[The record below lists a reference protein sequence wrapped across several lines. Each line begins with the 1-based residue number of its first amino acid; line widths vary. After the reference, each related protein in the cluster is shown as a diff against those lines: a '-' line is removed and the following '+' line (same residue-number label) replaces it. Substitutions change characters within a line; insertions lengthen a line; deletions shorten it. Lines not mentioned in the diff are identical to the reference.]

1 MERNFF
7 KNKYAIIIMVILI
20 GLVIFMGLTSQERD
34 EITVIENWI
43 GNIYAP
49 VQRVVTYPIHLAQDR
64 IYDLANFARLNQE
77 NQELVAR
84 ITELERQLID
94 AELSNRELDE
104 LRGLREGLNQVPARE
119 LEEIV
124 TARIISKTHVEW
136 FNTFTIDAGTIHNVE
151 IGSLVISERGLV
163 GRVIDV
169 GDYWSRVMSIVDT
182 NSSVS
187 FKVLSDNSIQGIA
200 SGGLDEFLE
209 GYLLDTRDEVELGD
223 QIVTS
228 GQGLFP
234 SGILIGEVAEITSS
248 SGQLLD
254 RIKIEPAVD
263 FRRIN
268 RVTVINF

>member
-1 MERNFF
+1 MERHFF
-7 KNKYAIIIMVILI
+7 KNKYAIVIMVILI
-20 GLVIFMGLTSQERD
+20 GLIIFMGVTSQERD
-34 EITVIENWI
+34 GISVIEDWI

-49 VQRVVTYPIHLAQDR
+49 VQRVITYPVHLAQDR

-94 AELSNRELDE
+94 AELSNRELEE
-104 LRGLREGLNQVPARE
+104 LRGLQDGLNQVPIRE
-119 LEEIV
+119 LEEVV

-136 FNTFTIDAGTIHNVE
+136 FNTFTIDAGSRHQVE

-169 GDYWSRVMSIVDT
+169 GEYWARVMSIADT

-187 FKVLSDNSIQGIA
+187 FKVLSDNAIQGIA
-200 SGGLDEFLE
+200 SGGLDEYLE
-209 GYLLDTRDEVELGD
+209 GYLLDTRDQVEVGD

-234 SGILIGEVAEITSS
+234 SGVLIGEVSEIVSS

-254 RIKIEPAVD
+254 RIRIEPAVD